1 MTQLKV
7 EKITSSILQKENND
21 KNQEQVDSSNV
32 IASSEDS
39 KTMLLDTINSDV
51 IDSNEAEA
59 KEIDTDEPQPNEAGV
74 NAVSLTQKQTVIAI
88 DSDSTSTQENTKE
101 FEGEINVA
109 LKDSKTTK
117 KNTFEVES
125 NEIKQ
130 TKCLD
135 NLDTDSGIKEKTS
148 IIKNDIDKPKT
159 INNQKSETN
168 EDEDD
173 IQNEELDHEIDE
185 ELDHEVNEEL
195 DHDIDEETNDN
206 DDDDLNQTNNTVN
219 LNETYLSLM
228 FLFNYHIFT

>member
-1 MTQLKV
+1 MTQFKD
-7 EKITSSILQKENND
+7 EKNTFIVQKENND
-21 KNQEQVDSSNV
+21 TNQEQVDSSNI

-39 KTMLLDTINSDV
+39 KTKLLNTINSDV
-51 IDSNEAEA
+51 VDSNEAEA
-59 KEIDTDEPQPNEAGV
+59 KEIDRTEPQANEAGV
-74 NAVSLTQKQTVIAI
+74 NAVSFTQKQTIITI

-109 LKDSKTTK
+109 LIDSKSTK
-117 KNTFEVES
+117 KKKFEVEN

-135 NLDTDSGIKEKTS
+135 NLDTDTGVKEKTS
-148 IIKNDIDKPKT
+148 IIKNDMEKPNT
-159 INNQKSETN
+159 INNQQSETN

-173 IQNEELDHEIDE
+173 IQDEELDHEIDE

-195 DHDIDEETNDN
+195 DHEIDEETNG
-206 DDDDLNQTNNTVN
+206 DDDDLNQTNNTVS
-219 LNETYLSLM
+219 LSETYLSSM